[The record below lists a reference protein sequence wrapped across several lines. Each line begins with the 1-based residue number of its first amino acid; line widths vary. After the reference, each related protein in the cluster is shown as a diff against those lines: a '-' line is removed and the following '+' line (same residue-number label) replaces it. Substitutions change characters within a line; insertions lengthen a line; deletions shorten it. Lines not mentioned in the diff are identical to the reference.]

1 MVDAVP
7 RPRPAERVRLVV
19 LYGGQSAEHEVSCV
33 SARHVLDACDPARY
47 EIRVVG
53 IGTDGRWVEATSAAA
68 ALPPGSSALPEP
80 DTLLAGEA
88 TDAPASGLE
97 PVALLRS
104 GGSLPTVVWPVLHGP
119 MGEDGTVQG
128 LCEVAGV
135 AFVGAGV
142 AGSAAAMDKALA
154 KTAFAGAGLP
164 QARWLTVA
172 ASALAG
178 EEGTS
183 RLVKQVEADL
193 GWPVY
198 VKPANMGST
207 IGVSRAA
214 DAGSLAAA
222 AELAATYDDHLVVE
236 EEIRGRELEIG
247 VLGLDP
253 LLTSVVGEI
262 RPSHDFYDFEDK
274 YSAGTAGLLVP
285 APVPEEV
292 ADEMALLAVA
302 ACRAARVDAMARVDF
317 FYDEAAGRLLLNEIN
332 TLPGFTP
339 ISMYPRLWAASGVP
353 YGELVD
359 QLVGLAL
366 QRRAARAR
374 RRTSR

>member
-33 SARHVLDACDPARY
+33 SARHVLQACDPARY
-47 EIRVVG
+47 DIRVVG

-68 ALPPGSSALPEP
+68 TLPAGSSALPEP
-80 DTLLAGEA
+80 DALLGGDVA
-88 TDAPASGLE
+88 DAPSTDLE
-97 PVALLRS
+97 PVALLR
-104 GGSLPTVVWPVLHGP
+104 GGGPLPTVVWPVLHGP

-128 LCEVAGV
+128 LCEMAGV
-135 AFVGAGV
+135 AYVGAGV

-164 QARWLTVA
+164 QGRWLTVA
-172 ASALAG
+172 AAALTG
-178 EEGTS
+178 EEGIA

-222 AELAATYDDHLVVE
+222 AELAAAYDDHLVVE

-274 YSAGTAGLLVP
+274 YTAGTAGLLVP

-317 FYDEAAGRLLLNEIN
+317 FYDETAGRLLLNEIN

-353 YGELVD
+353 YSELVD

-366 QRRAARAR
+366 QRRAGRAG